1 MKTDEKDRPSVPV
14 VIINCG
20 ELELRRPPTKRD
32 ATRTSYNSIIFV
44 QFQTDDNTC
53 QLQPKV
59 PPAKIVTTKEEV
71 VNDGRSIVTRRRNLP
86 LVHEVGRYAKA
97 ILRTSSGRRSIPSTG
112 SIRTRR
118 SLESPST
125 GRSRGRLPSRK
136 ML

>member
-20 ELELRRPPTKRD
+20 ELELRRPPPKRD
-32 ATRTSYNSIIFV
+32 ATRTSYTSLIFV
-44 QFQTDDNTC
+44 QYQTDIAC

-59 PPAKIVTTKEEV
+59 SPAKIVMTKEEG
-71 VNDGRSIVTRRRNLP
+71 VNGGRSIAIRRRYLP
-86 LVHEVGRYAKA
+86 LVHGAGRYAKA
-97 ILRTSSGRRSIPSTG
+97 ILTTLSGRKRIPSTG

-136 ML
+136 KL